1 MKNLHIEKKYEFRK
15 RMRCIHKK
23 RRDYTLIPKNDE
35 VVIKD
40 GIRIILPNEYTDV
53 TFKASEDFLDY
64 LFVSMDVSATIV
76 KNSKKENEIVLT
88 FCSEQEEDYIIYI
101 DDKILIQAKNER
113 GLAQALYCL
122 EDRMNARKAPF
133 LKKEEIRNTFLFSP
147 RMVHSGYGLD
157 QYPDEHLSSIAH
169 AGMDSILVFVKD
181 INLTPSGFMDF
192 NDLIDRAAKYGIDVY
207 AYSYL
212 KSEKHPEDEG
222 SQEFYDN
229 LYGKIFENCPG
240 FKGII
245 LVGESVGF
253 PSKDK
258 NVSANA
264 VRSADGIPFRKPRPG
279 WWPCFDYPQWLE
291 CVKKSVR
298 KHKPDAD
305 IVFWTYNWGYVD
317 EEARVELIKNL
328 PTDISLMATFEMFES
343 YKHGSIITTVADYS
357 LAFAG
362 PGHYFMSEAKA
373 AKERGIRLYSMT
385 NTGGLTWDMG
395 TIPYEPMPFQWMKRY
410 EGMRYAAENY
420 GLCGTMESHHFG
432 FFPSFI
438 GDLAK
443 QCFIKENASL
453 EENLIQVIKMHFG
466 DSDIEKI
473 KEALKEFS
481 EAISCY
487 TPTDADQYGAFR
499 CGPAYPL
506 CLIKAIKPPTEAF
519 AHFGNRIMEVDYPAD
534 YSAHNALPCGRG
546 MLPNIRIKGELELL
560 YKMLGHMKNGVN
572 ILKTLET
579 SNEELLY
586 LINLGEYITHCVITG
601 IHAKEWYLV
610 TGRLKTETER
620 EKVLLL
626 IDEAEKLLLAEKE
639 NAIATIPIVEKD
651 SRLGWEPSM
660 DYIGD
665 KKHIEWK
672 LRHLEYVLDYELGC
686 YKNGVG
692 DKWLDIN

>member
-1 MKNLHIEKKYEFRK
+1 MSIDKEKKYEFRK
-15 RMRCIHKK
+15 RMRCVHKENI
-23 RRDYTLIPKNDE
+23 RDYSLTPMTDE
-35 VVIKD
+35 VQID
-40 GIRIILPNEYTDV
+40 DV
-53 TFKASEDFLDY
+53 
-64 LFVSMDVSATIV
+64 
-76 KNSKKENEIVLT
+76 EIVLPENCGVVAYHAARDFQDYLYT
-88 FCSEQEEDYIIYI
+88 SMRVSAILRHELGKDPLSIVLSLSDNIEETYIIRI
-101 DDKILIQAKNER
+101 DDSILITAKDER

-133 LKKEEIRNTFLFSP
+133 LKKEEIRHTFLFSP

-157 QYPDEHLSSIAH
+157 EYPNEHLSSIAH
-169 AGMDSILVFVKD
+169 SGMDAILVFVKG

-222 SQEFYDN
+222 AQEFYDN
-229 LYGKIFENCPG
+229 LYGKLFENCPG
-240 FKGII
+240 FKGVI

-264 VRSADGIPFRKPRPG
+264 VRSTDGIPFRKPRPG

-328 PTDISLMATFEMFES
+328 PTEISLMATFEMFES
-343 YKHGSIITTVADYS
+343 YKHGKITTTVADYS

-362 PGHYFMSEAKA
+362 PGNYFLSEAKV

-385 NTGGLTWDMG
+385 NTGGLTWDIG
-395 TIPYEPMPFQWMKRY
+395 TIPYEPMPYQWMKRY
-410 EGMRYAAENY
+410 EGMREANEKY
-420 GLCGTMESHHFG
+420 GLCGTMDSHHFG

-443 QCFIKENASL
+443 QCFIRENNSL
-453 EENLIQVIKMHFG
+453 ENNLKQVIKMHFG
-466 DSDIEKI
+466 DKDVNKIE
-473 KEALKEFS
+473 EAVRSFS
-481 EAISCY
+481 NAISCY

-506 CLIKAIKPPTEAF
+506 CLVKAIKPPSESF
-519 AHFGNRIMEVDYPAD
+519 AHFGNCIMEVDYPAD

-560 YKMLGHMKNGVN
+560 NKMLDHMETGVK
-572 ILKTLET
+572 ILKTLE
-579 SNEELLY
+579 NPNKELLY

-610 TGRLKTETER
+610 TSRLKSETER
-620 EKVLLL
+620 ETVTEL
-626 IDEAEKLLLAEKE
+626 IGEAEKILLAEKD
-639 NAIATIPIVEKD
+639 NAIATIPIVEND

-665 KKHIEWK
+665 KEHIEWK

-692 DKWLDIN
+692 EKWNK